1 MSSKVSP
8 VPVGYHSVTPYL
20 LIGGAGAAIDFYI
33 KAFGAVEVLRLT
45 GPDGRVGHAEI
56 RIGDSHIMLADE
68 HPEMDF
74 LGPQSR
80 GGTTVSLLIYV
91 ADADVVF
98 AQAIAAGATE
108 LRPLCDQ
115 FYGDRSG
122 AVTDP
127 WGHVWSIAS
136 RIEEITPEE
145 IQRRFQELYGD

>member
-8 VPVGYHSVTPYL
+8 IPEGYHSVTPYL
-20 LIGGAGAAIDFYI
+20 LIGGASAAIDFYVR
-33 KAFGAVEVLRLT
+33 AFGAVEALRLT
-45 GPDGRVGHAEI
+45 TPDGRIGHAEI
-56 RIGDSHIMLADE
+56 RIGDSHLMLADE

-80 GGTTVSLLIYV
+80 GGTCVTMHLYV
-91 ADADVVF
+91 ADADAVF
-98 AQAIAAGATE
+98 ARAIAAGAKE

-136 RIEEITPEE
+136 RIEDINSDE

>member
-8 VPVGYHSVTPYL
+8 IPEGYHSVTPYL
-20 LIGGAGAAIDFYI
+20 LIGGASAAIDFYVR
-33 KAFGAVEVLRLT
+33 AFGAIEGLRLT
-45 GPDGRVGHAEI
+45 GPDGRIGHAEI
-56 RIGDSHIMLADE
+56 RIGDSHLMLADE

-80 GGTTVSLLIYV
+80 GGTCVTMHLYV
-91 ADADVVF
+91 ADADAVF
-98 AQAIAAGATE
+98 ARAIAAGAKE

-136 RIEEITPEE
+136 RIEDITSDE